1 MHHPSI
7 PPPQPQCVTPSCRR
21 GAWPRGNVVGYKQ
34 CLREMANPRGK
45 QPWRGKGALPHW
57 TDQHDPTRGKE
68 DGTKKEKQK
77 RRKREQRGRKR
88 KQKGRGKERDE
99 NQGEKRWR
107 REVEEK
113 EDPGSRTSANRSKGK
128 EREENAR
135 EEGESSSSDSSSDDE
150 SEEEEQTPNCNARTK
165 LERLQDSVA
174 ALEKLMVE
182 VPNTRVAI
190 KQEVDN
196 LRNRLF
202 DYTEELEESKKKE
215 EVPRKSVCTTSRGVQ
230 TNMEP
235 LKVKKMATMGVQV
248 DLENPEAIK
257 RRVDAITEKMA
268 ICEYEEITEFLNED
282 WPEEV
287 FQRTEVKEGDISD
300 IAADVAVFVT
310 NNDEDKKA
318 METVK
323 GMFPDLPG
331 VPAEVDEDGGLGTVR
346 VTMSAHVDG
355 TWIDKEKYGFK
366 LLPNKKEELESVK
379 FLKTCRKLVQKM
391 EELGRE
397 RVGIHTPT
405 SLGVETSRRILEWA
419 ARGRGVTIT
428 LLGKKSRRGWAN
440 INTKPREQCGVVLIS
455 KNKEK
460 SFADLMTE
468 VKSNLTGRKSIDIKR
483 IRQTRNQGI
492 SLELGGG
499 REMAEEVKK
508 LLSGSTCVSRAV
520 AKGGVVK
527 RRILMQEIP
536 PNTTEDV
543 IQKAT
548 EEAAGKERACDIVKT
563 WTETRRGKRGMMSAV
578 MDVDEDAAEKILK
591 MRRIRVEYT
600 SCRVIEAR
608 TEIPRCLRCLAFGHK
623 QWNCK
628 GQNRRG
634 CCFRCGKEGHIA
646 SECKTETIRCL
657 NCDVTG
663 HVANSRRCP
672 KFNRLVESRDH

>member
-1 MHHPSI
+1 MGQKKKNKKGGRES
-7 PPPQPQCVTPSCRR
+7 SGGEKENRR
-21 GAWPRGNVVGYKQ
+21 GG
-34 CLREMANPRGK
+34 E
-45 QPWRGKGALPHW
+45 
-57 TDQHDPTRGKE
+57 
-68 DGTKKEKQK
+68 
-77 RRKREQRGRKR
+77 
-88 KQKGRGKERDE
+88 KERDE

-128 EREENAR
+128 EREVEEKEDSGSRTSASTSKGKEREDKREKRAVREELQTKREEERKRIGREKEGEDNRQKDEKNKAKSQRKENAR

-230 TNMEP
+230 TNMKP

-300 IAADVAVFVT
+300 IAAHVAVFVT

-355 TWIDKEKYGFK
+355 TWIDKEK
-366 LLPNKKEELESVK
+366 
-379 FLKTCRKLVQKM
+379 CR
-391 EELGRE
+391 
-397 RVGIHTPT
+397 
-405 SLGVETSRRILEWA
+405 W
-419 ARGRGVTIT
+419 
-428 LLGKKSRRGWAN
+428 N
-440 INTKPREQCGVVLIS
+440 
-455 KNKEK
+455 
-460 SFADLMTE
+460 
-468 VKSNLTGRKSIDIKR
+468 
-483 IRQTRNQGI
+483 
-492 SLELGGG
+492 
-499 REMAEEVKK
+499 
-508 LLSGSTCVSRAV
+508 
-520 AKGGVVK
+520 
-527 RRILMQEIP
+527 
-536 PNTTEDV
+536 
-543 IQKAT
+543 
-548 EEAAGKERACDIVKT
+548 
-563 WTETRRGKRGMMSAV
+563 
-578 MDVDEDAAEKILK
+578 MD
-591 MRRIRVEYT
+591 
-600 SCRVIEAR
+600 
-608 TEIPRCLRCLAFGHK
+608 
-623 QWNCK
+623 
-628 GQNRRG
+628 
-634 CCFRCGKEGHIA
+634 
-646 SECKTETIRCL
+646 
-657 NCDVTG
+657 
-663 HVANSRRCP
+663 
-672 KFNRLVESRDH
+672 

>member
-1 MHHPSI
+1 M
-7 PPPQPQCVTPSCRR
+7 RNR
-21 GAWPRGNVVGYKQ
+21 MK
-34 CLREMANPRGK
+34 
-45 QPWRGKGALPHW
+45 
-57 TDQHDPTRGKE
+57 
-68 DGTKKEKQK
+68 
-77 RRKREQRGRKR
+77 
-88 KQKGRGKERDE
+88 
-99 NQGEKRWR
+99 
-107 REVEEK
+107 
-113 EDPGSRTSANRSKGK
+113 RSKHPTVMQ
-128 EREENAR
+128 EQS

-257 RRVDAITEKMA
+257 RRVDAITKKWQYA
-268 ICEYEEITEFLNED
+268 K
-282 WPEEV
+282 EV
-287 FQRTEVKEGDISD
+287 FKRTEVKEGDISD

-310 NNDEDKKA
+310 NNDEDNKA

-379 FLKTCRKLVQKM
+379 FLKTCRKLVQKT

-397 RVGIHTPT
+397 KVGIHTPTSLGVETSRRILEWAARGRGVMITLLGKKARRGWQTLTRELGREKVGIHTPT

-460 SFADLMTE
+460 SFVDLMTE
-468 VKSNLTGRKSIDIKR
+468 VKSNLTGKKSI
-483 IRQTRNQGI
+483 
-492 SLELGGG
+492 
-499 REMAEEVKK
+499 
-508 LLSGSTCVSRAV
+508 LLFGSTCVSRAV
-520 AKGGVVK
+520 AKG
-527 RRILMQEIP
+527 
-536 PNTTEDV
+536 
-543 IQKAT
+543 
-548 EEAAGKERACDIVKT
+548 
-563 WTETRRGKRGMMSAV
+563 
-578 MDVDEDAAEKILK
+578 
-591 MRRIRVEYT
+591 
-600 SCRVIEAR
+600 
-608 TEIPRCLRCLAFGHK
+608 
-623 QWNCK
+623 
-628 GQNRRG
+628 
-634 CCFRCGKEGHIA
+634 A
-646 SECKTETIRCL
+646 S
-657 NCDVTG
+657 
-663 HVANSRRCP
+663 
-672 KFNRLVESRDH
+672 